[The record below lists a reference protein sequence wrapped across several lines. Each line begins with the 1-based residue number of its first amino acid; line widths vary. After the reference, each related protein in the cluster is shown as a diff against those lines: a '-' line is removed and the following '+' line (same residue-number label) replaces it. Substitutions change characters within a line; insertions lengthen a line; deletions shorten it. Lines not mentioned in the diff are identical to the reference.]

1 MKLFLISLFL
11 IILYTISTEAQ
22 APTYANIP
30 GPENVLVVYK
40 LPDPNNPADTISQAV
55 MNYYVNARG
64 IPTVNELNKQLNNFK
79 S

>member
-11 IILYTISTEAQ
+11 IILYTISIEAQ

-40 LPDPNNPADTISQAV
+40 LPDPNNPADTISRAV

-64 IPTVNELNKQLNNFK
+64 IPGVNELNKQLNNFK